1 MFRFTWEGGGDA
13 IAILELGLCGC
24 WQGVSIGERAGEAG
38 GRRSRVMTK
47 TFDKWNSF
55 VEG

>member
-1 MFRFTWEGGGDA
+1 MFRFTWGGGDA